1 MTRYP
6 PLDNTHWPAEIA
18 DMQAGFA
25 GRLNVYR
32 VMAHHPALL
41 RAWADLRDHVVVK
54 TALGPELSEVVIL
67 RAAHWIGSDYEWA
80 HHVSRARA
88 LGFEDHRIARL
99 AGPIDEITGQDQTI
113 ARAVDALMT
122 TRAIPPQMQGP
133 LEAEIGKEGIFD
145 LIATVGFYS
154 TLGFM
159 LNSFPPPLDEA
170 VARELRETPF
180 LQLKV

>member
-67 RAAHWIGSDYEWA
+67 RAAH
-80 HHVSRARA
+80 
-88 LGFEDHRIARL
+88 
-99 AGPIDEITGQDQTI
+99 
-113 ARAVDALMT
+113 
-122 TRAIPPQMQGP
+122 
-133 LEAEIGKEGIFD
+133 
-145 LIATVGFYS
+145 
-154 TLGFM
+154 
-159 LNSFPPPLDEA
+159 
-170 VARELRETPF
+170 
-180 LQLKV
+180 